1 MYLHSGRPVRIRSTL
16 SGQSYRVVTEA
27 GTVEPTLTLNSTLVS
42 GCTFTLRNDCEIC
55 VRCSEV
61 TLMLAELDVFV
72 LPVVLVLAAPPVLL
86 DALPVVELPLVPLA
100 AVPDVVPCVVPDA
113 VPCFVP
119 EVPDVPDWALS
130 VEAPPVVEVPE
141 EPPVLL
147 EAEPEVVPLDEPDAP
162 PMVDPEE
169 LPDEPPGVMIVEP
182 PEEPPE
188 APPELLPPELLLVW
202 AIAATLRERV
212 AAVTPASKVTRIG

>member
-1 MYLHSGRPVRIRSTL
+1 MYLHSGRPVKMRSTL
-16 SGQSYRVVTEA
+16 SGQSYKVVTEA

-42 GCTFTLRNDCEIC
+42 GCTFTLRNDCEIW

-61 TLMLAELDVFV
+61 TLMFAEPAEPV

-86 DALPVVELPLVPLA
+86 DALPVVLVVPLVPPE

-113 VPCFVP
+113 VPCVL
-119 EVPDVPDWALS
+119 PDWALS
-130 VEAPPVVEVPE
+130 VELLPVVEVPD

-147 EAEPEVVPLDEPDAP
+147 EAEPDVVPLDVPDAP
-162 PMVDPEE
+162 EPPIVEPEE
-169 LPDEPPGVMIVEP
+169 PPDEPPGVMIVEL

-188 APPELLPPELLLVW
+188 APPELPPLELPLVC
-202 AIAATLRERV
+202 AIAATLRDR
-212 AAVTPASKVTRIG
+212 AAAATPANKVTRIG

>member
-130 VEAPPVVEVPE
+130 LGAP
-141 EPPVLL
+141 
-147 EAEPEVVPLDEPDAP
+147 PEVVPLDEPDAP